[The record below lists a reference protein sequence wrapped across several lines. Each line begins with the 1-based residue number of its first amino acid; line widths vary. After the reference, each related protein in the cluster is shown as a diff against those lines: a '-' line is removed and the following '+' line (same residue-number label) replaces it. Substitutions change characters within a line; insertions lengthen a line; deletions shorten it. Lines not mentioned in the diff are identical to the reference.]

1 MILPHKQGFHTV
13 FTFPFK
19 NFCSSWKQDIGI
31 VCPYSTKTKQMQVSW
46 YISFC
51 FLKWLITE
59 ILGLL
64 SLKGI
69 MIPIIKTIGDYLL
82 GIGKKILTFENR
94 RIQQLILM
102 MAWQCNQLGLL
113 GCILQ
118 QYSEQV
124 LLITRVSMGKAFL
137 AACYWTCNSLIEDV
151 RDHYYI
157 YQFICP
163 L

>member
-1 MILPHKQGFHTV
+1 MILPRKQGFHTV

-19 NFCSSWKQDIGI
+19 NFCSSWKQDFGI
-31 VCPYSTKTKQMQVSW
+31 VCPYSAKTKQMQVSL
-46 YISFC
+46 YHISFNC

-59 ILGLL
+59 MLGLL

-69 MIPIIKTIGDYLL
+69 MILVIKTMGDYLL
-82 GIGKKILTFENR
+82 GIGKKIQTFENK

-102 MAWQCNQLGLL
+102 MAWLCKQLGLL
-113 GCILQ
+113 GCMC
-118 QYSEQV
+118 SEKV